1 MDARE
6 STPGR
11 NRRRSSGLSA
21 PVSARQPDADSWH
34 RAWPQRALD
43 TLDELDLSPLA
54 AVLDV
59 GDGDAAVA
67 EGLIARG
74 FVDVTAL
81 AAGRAGASSRRGEG
95 DLRCPGGLDTWRPP
109 RTFDV
114 WHDRSWLQFR
124 LPGRGWQHYL
134 DALRRS
140 THRGSLVIISS
151 FTPTGERW
159 CARSPMRL
167 ASDDL
172 ALLLGTQF
180 ARVAHRDDTHLT
192 ACGSDQ
198 AFQWS
203 AFERLC

>member
-1 MDARE
+1 MDGRE
-6 STPGR
+6 SAAGR
-11 NRRRSSGLSA
+11 YGTRSSGPAA
-21 PVSARQPDADSWH
+21 PAGARQPYGDSWY
-34 RAWPQRALD
+34 RAWPERALD

-54 AVLDV
+54 AVLDL
-59 GDGDAAVA
+59 GDGDGAVA
-67 EGLIARG
+67 AGLLARG
-74 FVDVTAL
+74 FVDVTVL
-81 AAGRAGASSRRGEG
+81 APGGGRRSSGLGEG
-95 DLRCPGGLDTWRPP
+95 AARCPGGLDSWRPA

-114 WHDRSWLQFR
+114 WHDRAWLQFR

-134 DALRRS
+134 DALRRG
-140 THRGSLVIISS
+140 THPGSLAILSS
-151 FTPTGERW
+151 FTPTGERG

-198 AFQWS
+198 SFQWS
-203 AFERLC
+203 VFERLY